1 MIKVAFEAGAQ
12 AALRDFGLLS
22 KHSADLSKLT
32 KLEIDEIF
40 EKALRNFGSG
50 SMRDLQTRDDELAKL
65 YREYQTMVD
74 NVDRKEGLKKL
85 YQEVRTR
92 VPHVTFPDAP
102 ADIADIINNMPTLP
116 PIKDAPFSRGN
127 NTLLYALGGAGLL
140 GGGLGAAYNLNKEG
154 SLEKEAGAANYLRS
168 LRESINNRIAD
179 MVVGRIMPQSAAR
192 EMVEDA
198 LSNTGNIM
206 DPIIQGAARKMV
218 DEDPLMIALS
228 RSIRG

>member
-32 KLEIDEIF
+32 KLDIDEIF
-40 EKALRNFGSG
+40 EKALRNYGSG

-74 NVDRKEGLKKL
+74 NVERKEGLKKL

-102 ADIADIINNMPTLP
+102 ADIADIINNMPPIP
-116 PIKDAPFSRGN
+116 PVRRTPFFESEGN
-127 NTLLYALGGAGLL
+127 KNILYALGGAGLL
-140 GGGLGAAYNLNKEG
+140 GGGLGAAYNLNQDD
-154 SLEKEAGAANYLRS
+154 SLF
-168 LRESINNRIAD
+168 
-179 MVVGRIMPQSAAR
+179 
-192 EMVEDA
+192 
-198 LSNTGNIM
+198 
-206 DPIIQGAARKMV
+206 
-218 DEDPLMIALS
+218 
-228 RSIRG
+228 